1 MKFRTLG
8 KTGLRVAPLG
18 FGAMRLPTRGS
29 EAEVDEPLT
38 IAMIREAIDQGV
50 NYVDTAYVY
59 HGGNGEPAV
68 GKALSDGYR
77 QRVLLATKLPIWA
90 VNDLADCDR
99 IFDEQ
104 LQRLQTDRID
114 LYLLHCLQK
123 RFWDKARSIGVLEWM
138 ERLRAQGRIGHIG
151 FSFHDSYEVFVEI
164 VNAFDWGFC
173 QIQYNYVNERVQAGT
188 QGLKY
193 AFGAGLGVIVM
204 EPLFGGAL
212 ADPPPQV
219 RALWTAAETRRS
231 PVDLALSWL
240 WDKPE
245 VSLVLSGMNAP
256 EQLRENIEIA
266 RRAGVAALTKA
277 ELDLIARAR
286 REYDKLATT
295 PCTKCG
301 YCLPCPQGVNIPFNI
316 ELYNNAT
323 VFSGRPAVLSRNLYQ
338 MLPEAERAA
347 ACANCGQCV
356 ERCPQQIDIPEAL
369 RLAAEKFQ

>member
-1 MKFRTLG
+1 MKLRTLG
-8 KTGLRVAPLG
+8 KTGLQVAPLG

-38 IAMIREAIDQGV
+38 AAMLREAIDQGV

-59 HGGNGEPAV
+59 HGGNGETAI
-68 GKALSDGYR
+68 GKALSGGYR

-90 VNDLADCDR
+90 VNDLSDCER
-99 IFDEQ
+99 IFAEQ
-104 LQRLQTDRID
+104 LRRLQTDRID

-123 RFWDKARSIGVLEWM
+123 RFWDKARGLGVPEWM

-151 FSFHDSYEVFVEI
+151 FSFHDAYETLVEI
-164 VNAFDWGFC
+164 IDAHDWGFC

-188 QGLKY
+188 PGLKY

-212 ADPPPQV
+212 ADPPPAI
-219 RALWTAAETRRS
+219 RALWNAAETRRS

-245 VSLVLSGMNAP
+245 VSLVLSGMSAL
-256 EQLRENIEIA
+256 EQVRENIEIA
-266 RRAGVAALTKA
+266 RRADVGALSKA
-277 ELDLIARAR
+277 ELELVARAR
-286 REYDKLATT
+286 QAYDALATT

-301 YCLPCPQGVNIPFNI
+301 YCQPCPQGVNIPFNI
-316 ELYNNAT
+316 ELYNNAL
-323 VFSGRPAVLSRNLYQ
+323 VFFGRPAVLSRNLYH
-338 MLPEAERAA
+338 MLPETERAA

-356 ERCPQQIDIPEAL
+356 DRCPQQIAIPETL
-369 RLAAEKFQ
+369 RRVAAKFL